1 MPTPVQLSE
10 QPLPPSASLA
20 EVRRHILASDL
31 PERRRK
37 ALASSLNTIARALG
51 RPLETLPAEPIGL
64 RPLLAGLTPAM
75 ARLTP
80 GSWRNALSDLGAALA
95 HGRPAMLP
103 RRFDLIPSPGWAEL
117 LDGLRPRSQDLFYL
131 GRLARY
137 CTRLGLE
144 PDCVDDALLARY
156 LDDLHHNSLVSDP
169 GRVMREAARAWNA
182 AAARDPEWPRK
193 RLTVPDNRIRYS
205 LPWGS
210 YPASLREEIGR
221 WLDRLGRDPLA
232 PRKVRAL
239 RPATITAREQQLALY
254 LGALVETG
262 EDPAKMSC
270 LAAVVTPAHAERV
283 LRVVYGR
290 NGGRITTHLGQL
302 AALALMLARHWLRL
316 ADTEIEALRD
326 LSRSARQ
333 PSDGLALRNVERLAQ
348 LDDAGRL
355 DAVLMLPG
363 DIEARVRR
371 SGPPTIHLARLMQ
384 TAAAMEILLNTA
396 LRIGNLAELAI
407 GESLRLRQDGG
418 IDILIAAAR
427 VKNRMAFS
435 SSLTGASAALV
446 RRYIKDYR
454 PLLGDPSTPWLFP
467 GQRPGTAKTTEA
479 LGNQISRA
487 MAELAGVRWNVHAFR
502 HLTAKVLLDENPGN
516 DGVVTRA
523 LGHKRVDTARQY
535 YSGFATAA
543 AIRQYDSLLLAR
555 RAAILRPRR
564 GAR

>member
-1 MPTPVQLSE
+1 MSIPVHLPERS
-10 QPLPPSASLA
+10 LPPSASLA
-20 EVRRHILASDL
+20 EVRQHILASDL

-51 RPLETLPAEPIGL
+51 RPLETLPAAPSQL

-80 GSWRNALSDLGAALA
+80 GSWRNALSHLSIALS
-95 HGRPAMLP
+95 HEHPALLP
-103 RRFDLIPSPGWAEL
+103 RRLDLAPTPAWAALVE
-117 LDGLRPRSQDLFYL
+117 DLRPRTHAVFYL

-137 CTRLGLE
+137 ATRLGLE
-144 PDCVDDALLARY
+144 PECIDDALLARY
-156 LDDLHHNSLVSDP
+156 LHDLHHNSLVSDP
-169 GRVMREAARAWNA
+169 ARVMREAARAWNA
-182 AAARDPEWPRK
+182 AAARDQEWPQQ
-193 RLTVPDNRIRYS
+193 RLTVPDNRIRHS
-205 LPWGS
+205 LPWDS

-239 RPATITAREQQLALY
+239 RPASIAARERQLALY

-262 EDPAKMSC
+262 DDPAKMTC
-270 LAAVVTPAHAERV
+270 LAAVVTPTHAERV

-290 NGGRITTHLGQL
+290 NGSRITTHLGQL
-302 AALALMLARHWLRL
+302 AGLALMLARHWLRL
-316 ADTEIEALRD
+316 ADSEIEALRD

-333 PSDGLALRNVERLAQ
+333 SSDGLAPRNIERLAQ

-363 DIEARVRR
+363 DIEARIRR

-407 GESLRLRQDGG
+407 GDSLRLRQDGS

-427 VKNRMAFS
+427 VKNRVPFAS
-435 SSLTGASAALV
+435 SIAGASAALV

-454 PLLGDPSTPWLFP
+454 PLLGDPSTHWLFP

-479 LGNQISRA
+479 LGNQVSRA

-502 HLTAKVLLDENPGN
+502 HLAAKILLDENPSN

-523 LGHKRVDTARQY
+523 LGHKRTDTARQY

-543 AIRQYDSLLLAR
+543 AIRQYDTLLLAR
-555 RAAILRPRR
+555 RAAILHPRR
-564 GAR
+564 GVR